1 MMIIKYI
8 VIGLLVMVLNYVYRY
23 WESKGFEDREE
34 PSFIAL
40 ALTIFIWPAC
50 LFFLL
55 VDVVMLLFK
64 RN

>member
-1 MMIIKYI
+1 MIAHYI
-8 VIGLLVMVLNYVYRY
+8 FYGLIVMVVNYAYRY

-40 ALTIFIWPAC
+40 ALTVFIWPAC

-55 VDVVMLLFK
+55 VDVVMLFFK